1 MSPQV
6 PAVPRPTSAFTRLG
20 AWVTAR
26 PRAVCAVFAL
36 GLALSGGY
44 AAEVARRL
52 PAGSFDVPGSD
63 SFRVTEVAQARLGV
77 GKPDLVLL
85 YERTDGGDMKSSQ
98 AAALVSDALDAAV
111 SDPDVLGVTS
121 YYDTSL
127 ESLLSRDGR
136 RALVLL
142 SMSGDDGHKVQV
154 FRRLEPLLRDTGSL
168 LTVSIGGNAAAAN
181 LAQETAARDIRKAE
195 SIALPIAALL
205 MLFFFRSA
213 VAALLPV
220 GIGALCV
227 ASGSALAG
235 VVSHFL
241 SISVFALNVCAFLGL
256 GLSIDYA
263 LLLVQRFREE
273 LALGRATRD
282 AVIVTLDTA
291 GHAVWTSGLTVA
303 VSLLVLVWVPVPLLR
318 SVAVGGV
325 LAVATALL
333 GALVALPALLAWLGP
348 RVNRFAVARTTET
361 GPSPFWQRVGRLS
374 MRHPIAT
381 AIICSALLL
390 AIASPALRMKSIVP
404 DARMFGLDSEVR
416 RVEDTIGDPA
426 QFDPSGA
433 SSIQVLLETEGP
445 MLAAGS
451 LQAAQRLIAEL
462 ARVPGVAGVRT
473 PLLELDPALDP
484 GALAR
489 AAASPRLAPA
499 LARSVDD
506 DLALVVAIGAHP
518 WRSEEAAATVAR
530 VRALSEPGLRV
541 SVGGPTAQ
549 LFDSRG
555 ALRDYGAVAAV
566 LVVGWNLA
574 ILLGAFRSLVVPLKA
589 VLMNVLSL
597 GASYGVLVWV
607 FQEGHLAGWLGIE
620 AFGGIDP
627 TIPLV
632 MFAVVFGLSMDYE
645 VFLLSRIQEEY
656 RRTRDNQAS
665 VIEGLARTGR
675 VISSAAL
682 ILFVVI
688 GAFAAGDLVYVKEL
702 GVGMG
707 SALLL
712 DVTLVRA
719 LLVPA
724 TMQLLGRW
732 NWWAPRWLAAELA
745 PLDAAGAPRDGGD
758 EDEQARRHAV
768 RPERGR

>member
-1 MSPQV
+1 VTPPPAPATSP
-6 PAVPRPTSAFTRLG
+6 FTRLG
-20 AWVTAR
+20 AFVAAR
-26 PRAVCAVFAL
+26 PRAVCAAFAL
-36 GLALSGGY
+36 LLVLSGAY
-44 AAEVARRL
+44 AAQVARRL

-85 YERTDGGDMKSSQ
+85 YERTDGGDMKTAQ
-98 AAALVSDALDAAV
+98 AAALVSDALDAVV

-127 ESLLSRDGR
+127 DSLISRDGR

-142 SMSGDDGHKVQV
+142 GMLGDDGHKVQV
-154 FRRLEPLLRDTGSL
+154 YRRIEPLLRDTGPE
-168 LTVSIGGNAAAAN
+168 LTLAIGGNAAAAN

-235 VVSHFL
+235 VVSYAL
-241 SISVFALNVCAFLGL
+241 PISIFALNVCAFLGL

-273 LALGRATRD
+273 LALGRETRD

-291 GHAVWTSGLTVA
+291 GHAVWVSGLTVA

-318 SVAVGGV
+318 SVALGGV

-348 RVNRFAVARTTET
+348 RVNRFAVARAEDA
-361 GPSPFWQRVGRLS
+361 GPSPFWRRVGRLS
-374 MRHPIAT
+374 MRHPIPTVVVCA
-381 AIICSALLL
+381 AVLL

-416 RVEDTIGDPA
+416 RVEDTIGDSA

-433 SSIQVLLETEGP
+433 SSIQVLLETEGS
-445 MLAAGS
+445 MLAPEP
-451 LQAAQRLIAEL
+451 LRAAQRLLAEL
-462 ARVPGVAGVRT
+462 ARVPGVSAVRT
-473 PLLELDPALDP
+473 PLLELDPDAL
-484 GALAR
+484 GADELAR
-489 AAASPRLAPA
+489 AIASPRLAPA
-499 LARSVDD
+499 LVRSVDR
-506 DLALVVAIGAHP
+506 DLALVVAIGVHP

-530 VRALSEPGLRV
+530 VRQLSEPGLRV
-541 SVGGPTAQ
+541 SIGGPTAQ
-549 LFDSRG
+549 LVDSRG
-555 ALRDYGAVAAV
+555 ALRDYGGIAAL

-574 ILLGAFRSLVVPLKA
+574 ILLGAFRSVAVPIKA

-597 GASYGVLVWV
+597 GASYGILVWI
-607 FQEGHLAGWLGIE
+607 FQEGHLASWLGIE

-656 RRTRDNQAS
+656 RRSGDNRAS

-732 NWWAPRWLAAELA
+732 NWWAPRWLARHPA
-745 PLDAAGAPRDGGD
+745 PLEQRPRPVFDQ
-758 EDEQARRHAV
+758 E
-768 RPERGR
+768 

>member
-1 MSPQV
+1 VTPPPL
-6 PAVPRPTSAFTRLG
+6 PAPTPFTRLG
-20 AWVTAR
+20 AFLADH
-26 PRAVCAVFAL
+26 PRAVCAAFAL
-36 GLALSGGY
+36 LLVLAGAY

-63 SFRVTEVAQARLGV
+63 SFRVTELAQDRLGV

-85 YERTDGGDMKSSQ
+85 YERTDRGDMRSAQ
-98 AAALVSDALDAAV
+98 AAALVTDALDAVV

-127 ESLLSRDGR
+127 DSLISKDGR

-142 SMSGDDGHKVQV
+142 SMVGDDGHKVQV
-154 FRRLEPLLRDTGSL
+154 YRRIEPLLRDTGPG
-168 LTVSIGGNAAAAN
+168 LTLSIGGNAAAAN

-235 VVSHFL
+235 AVSYVVPI
-241 SISVFALNVCAFLGL
+241 SIFALNVCAFLGL

-273 LALGRATRD
+273 LALGRTPRD

-291 GHAVWTSGLTVA
+291 GHAVWVSGLTVA

-318 SVAVGGV
+318 SVALGGV

-348 RVNRFAVARTTET
+348 RVDRFAVARTQDA
-361 GPSPFWQRVGRLS
+361 GPSPFWSRVGRLS
-374 MRHPIAT
+374 MRHPVT
-381 AIICSALLL
+381 TVVICSAVL
-390 AIASPALRMKSIVP
+390 AALASPALRMKSIVP

-416 RVEDTIGDPA
+416 RVEDTIGDPL

-433 SSIQVLLETEGP
+433 SAIQVLLETEGS
-445 MLAAGS
+445 MLTPDA
-451 LQAAQRLIAEL
+451 LRAAQRLLSEL
-462 ARVPGVAGVRT
+462 ARVPGVSAVRT
-473 PLLELDPALDP
+473 PLLELDPDAL
-484 GALAR
+484 GAEELGR
-489 AAASPRLAPA
+489 VLTSPRLAPA
-499 LARSVDD
+499 LARSVDRD
-506 DLALVVAIGAHP
+506 IALVVAIGAFP
-518 WRSEEAAATVAR
+518 WRSEDAAATVAR
-530 VRALSEPGLRV
+530 VRGISEPGLRV

-549 LFDSRG
+549 LVDSRG
-555 ALRDYGAVAAV
+555 ALRDYGPIAV
-566 LVVGWNLA
+566 LLVFGWNLA
-574 ILLGAFRSLVVPLKA
+574 VLLGAFRSVVVPIKA

-597 GASYGVLVWV
+597 GASYGILVWV
-607 FQEGHLAGWLGIE
+607 FQEGHLASWLGIE
-620 AFGGIDP
+620 AFGGLDP

-656 RRTRDNQAS
+656 RRTGDNRAS

-724 TMQLLGRW
+724 TMQLLGHW
-732 NWWAPRWLAAELA
+732 NWWAPRWLAH
-745 PLDAAGAPRDGGD
+745 DAAPAEQRPRPVFHQ
-758 EDEQARRHAV
+758 E
-768 RPERGR
+768 